1 MMKVLLIALIGIF
14 FSGCAASYNQQI
26 LKSPTSKLERG
37 KGVFIST
44 PKNGWYGK
52 IEYKNSGKMTAN
64 TLKAA
69 FFRFSNNIYISED
82 CFGLKCLKTM
92 PTEKYAYYIEPDILH
107 WEDRATEWSGIPDR
121 IEVKISIYDAALG
134 AEIASAVI
142 SGKSKWTTLGG
153 DHPQDLLPEPVNQY
167 VESLY

>member
-69 FFRFSNNIYISED
+69 FSRFSNNIYISED
-82 CFGLKCLKTM
+82 CFGPKCLRPCQPRSTHIMSNQTFCIGKTE
-92 PTEKYAYYIEPDILH
+92 PLNGPAYQI
-107 WEDRATEWSGIPDR
+107 
-121 IEVKISIYDAALG
+121 
-134 AEIASAVI
+134 
-142 SGKSKWTTLGG
+142 KSK
-153 DHPQDLLPEPVNQY
+153 
-167 VESLY
+167 